1 LFEHVCDCGRV
12 AVDLTWQTSLPYEAA
27 DLRHRLRDAQV
38 IPLDD
43 RSWVEFVPD
52 WFPDGDV
59 LLETLA
65 RDAPWDPQRQRVM
78 WDQLVDEPRILA
90 RWPDLATL
98 PPSVSSMREALSERY
113 RLDFDLVA
121 VNLYRDGR
129 DSVAWHGDRN
139 RLTHK
144 NPIVVTVS
152 LGERR
157 TFAMRPRGG
166 GSAVL
171 SLRLGGGDLL
181 VMLGACQHDFLHS
194 VPKVAHAGARMSVT
208 FRHSGPSPLG
218 QSRSPWA

>member
-1 LFEHVCDCGRV
+1 MCDGGAV
-12 AVDLTWQTSLPYEAA
+12 AVDLTWQTSLPYETA
-27 DLRHRLRDAQV
+27 DLRHRLRDAEV
-38 IPLDD
+38 IRLDD

-52 WFPDGDV
+52 WFPDGDG

-65 RDAPWDPQRQRVM
+65 HEAPWDPQRQRVM

-98 PPSVSSMREALSERY
+98 PQPVSSMREALSERY
-113 RLDFDLVA
+113 RVDFDLVA

-166 GSAVL
+166 GAAAI
-171 SLRLGGGDLL
+171 SLRLGGGDLM
-181 VMLGACQHDFLHS
+181 VMLGGCQHEWEHS
-194 VPKVAHAGARMSVT
+194 VPKVARAGARMSVT
-208 FRHSGPSPLG
+208 FRHSEAARIDRPKVT
-218 QSRSPWA
+218 